1 MDTGLFI
8 IVGAAGVLLISGIV
22 MLLLVTHQRKVWQE
36 QHKLQ
41 TFQLEQQKE
50 LMRAIIATQEEERER
65 IAQDLHD
72 DIGALAI
79 SLKVNNDAISDY
91 LDHPE
96 KLKEIQHKNESL
108 ANDIIKTGR
117 TVSHDLLPPIIKKCG
132 LIEALN
138 ILAENLNVP
147 GKTNISFSCN
157 QEEVELDNLAEISLY
172 RVMNEWIHN
181 VLKHA
186 EATNLSIR
194 AEVNHSDLTITTTDN
209 GKGFDFEKVK
219 KKSTGLGLMN
229 IEGRLNQL
237 NAYFQFHPNAT
248 KGTIFTIQYQ
258 LNPS

>member
-8 IVGAAGVLLISGIV
+8 IIGAAGVLLLSAAVVI
-22 MLLLVTHQRKVWQE
+22 LLVTHQRKVWQE

-41 TFQLEQQKE
+41 AYQLEQQKK
-50 LMRAIIATQEEERER
+50 LMRAIIETQEEERAR

-79 SLKVNNDAISDY
+79 SLKVNNDAISDH
-91 LDHPE
+91 LSQPE
-96 KLKEIQHKNESL
+96 ELKKIQHKNESL
-108 ANDIIKTGR
+108 ANEIIKTGR

-132 LIEALN
+132 LIEALG
-138 ILAENLNVP
+138 ILAENLNDTA
-147 GKTNISFSCN
+147 KTNVKFRSN
-157 QEEVELDNLAEISLY
+157 QTEIALDSIAEISLY
-172 RVMNEWIHN
+172 RVINEWIHN

-186 EATNLSIR
+186 DATLLEIQVVANDQ
-194 AEVNHSDLTITTTDN
+194 ELTITSTDD
-209 GKGFDFEKVK
+209 GKGFNFEEVK

-237 NAYFQFHPNAT
+237 NAYFNFESDNK
-248 KGTIFTIQYQ
+248 KGTVFTIRYD